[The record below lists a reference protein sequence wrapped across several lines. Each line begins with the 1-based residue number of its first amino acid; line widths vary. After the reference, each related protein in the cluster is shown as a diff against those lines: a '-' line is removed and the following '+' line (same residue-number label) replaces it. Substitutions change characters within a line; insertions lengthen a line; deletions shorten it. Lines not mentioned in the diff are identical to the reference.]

1 MLVGLWQHGRLYK
14 YFNDHLYELELKN
27 QNLLIFNFAKMNF
40 GVYFQ
45 TVAREGCTFRKFH
58 ALAIIQIAL
67 EINRACINNSY
78 NIYFLDAMP
87 AM

>member
-1 MLVGLWQHGRLYK
+1 MPVGLWQHRRLHK
-14 YFNDHLYELELKN
+14 YFNAHLCELELKN
-27 QNLLIFNFAKMNF
+27 QILLMFNFAKMNF

-45 TVAREGCTFRKFH
+45 TVAREGCTLRKFH

-78 NIYFLDAMP
+78 DIYFLDAMP